1 MISTEEKE
9 SIINFTHEELK
20 EIRDIIWKQTGIYIE
35 DNKFYLL
42 NYKVG
47 SRLRKLNIKPRE
59 YIRLLNDSASE
70 EIKEVINSITI
81 GETQFFRDKI
91 QLDIFFDKI
100 FRDYLKDYRGEEIRF
115 LSAGCSTGEEPY
127 TIAIYLLEK
136 FPLINFKVVGVDIN
150 ETFISKAKEGI
161 YGIYSVRST
170 PPYLLTK
177 YFERLDDSTWKIKED
192 VKKKV
197 QLERVNLMDR
207 VGVKLLGKFDVIFCK
222 NVIIYFDDLSRNKLA
237 ETFWS
242 ILKKGGFLVLGPAER
257 ISIIS
262 LIFEPLFESGMFFYK
277 KVEKSGEFL

>member
-1 MISTEEKE
+1 MLNTEEKE
-9 SIINFTHEELK
+9 SIINFTQEELK

-35 DNKFYLL
+35 DGKLYLL

-47 SRLRKLNIKPRE
+47 SRLKKLNIKPRE
-59 YIRLLNDSASE
+59 YIRLLNDSVSE
-70 EIKEVINSITI
+70 EMKEVINSITI

-91 QLDIFFDKI
+91 QLDIFFEKI
-100 FRDYLKDYRGEEIRF
+100 FRDYLKDYKGEEISF

-150 ETFISKAKEGI
+150 EKFISKAKEGI

-177 YFERLDDSTWKIKED
+177 YFERLDDSTWKIRED
-192 VKKKV
+192 VKRKV

-222 NVIIYFDDLSRNKLA
+222 NVIIYFDDSSRNKLA

-277 KVEKSGEFL
+277 KVEKSKEFL

>member
-1 MISTEEKE
+1 MISTEEKDI
-9 SIINFTHEELK
+9 IINFTQEELK

-35 DNKFYLL
+35 DNKLYLL

-47 SRLRKLNIKPRE
+47 SRLKKLDIKPRE
-59 YIRLLNDSASE
+59 YVRLLNDSVSE
-70 EIKEVINSITI
+70 EIKEIINSITI

-100 FRDYLKDYRGEEIRF
+100 FREYLKDYKGEEISF

-150 ETFISKAKEGI
+150 ENFISKAKEGI

-170 PPYLLTK
+170 PPYIFTK

-207 VGVKLLGKFDVIFCK
+207 VRVKLLGKFDVIFCK
-222 NVIIYFDDLSRNKLA
+222 NVIIYFDDSSRNKLA

-262 LIFEPLFESGMFFYK
+262 LIFEPLFDSGMFFYK

>member
-1 MISTEEKE
+1 MISTEEKDI
-9 SIINFTHEELK
+9 IINFTQEELK

-35 DNKFYLL
+35 DNKLYLL

-47 SRLRKLNIKPRE
+47 SRLKKLDIKPRE
-59 YIRLLNDSASE
+59 YIRLLNDSVSE

-100 FRDYLKDYRGEEIRF
+100 FREYLKDYKGEEISF

-150 ETFISKAKEGI
+150 ENFISKAKEGI

-170 PPYLLTK
+170 PPYILTK

-207 VGVKLLGKFDVIFCK
+207 VRVKLLGKFDVIFCK
-222 NVIIYFDDLSRNKLA
+222 NVIIYFDDSSRNKLA

-262 LIFEPLFESGMFFYK
+262 LIFEPLFDSGMFFYK